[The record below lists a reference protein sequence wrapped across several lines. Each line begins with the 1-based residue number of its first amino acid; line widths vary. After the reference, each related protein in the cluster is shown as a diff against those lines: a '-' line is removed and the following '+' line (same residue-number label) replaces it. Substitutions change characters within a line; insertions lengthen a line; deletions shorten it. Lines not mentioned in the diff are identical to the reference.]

1 MGDTACAMSQQNV
14 ETVKR
19 LVEAFN
25 DRDVDGF
32 AETTTPDFEWITSM
46 AAVEGEVFRGREG
59 IDTYFAH
66 MRDAWEEFLAL
77 TDGYQDLGDRVLWR
91 GRLQG
96 RGLGS
101 GVPVT
106 APLDI
111 LYDLRDGR
119 ISRMHSF
126 LDHAEALRAA
136 GLEE

>member
-1 MGDTACAMSQQNV
+1 MSQQNV
-14 ETVKR
+14 EVVKH

-25 DRDVDGF
+25 ERDVDAF
-32 AETTTPDFEWITSM
+32 AATTTPDFEWITSM

-66 MRDAWEEFLAL
+66 MKDAWEEFLAL
-77 TDGYQDLGDRVLWR
+77 TDGYRDLGDRVLWQ

-126 LDHAEALRAA
+126 LDHDEALRAA